1 MLSVRPK
8 VAELVFQLYG
18 RVLHPE
24 LFEVCA
30 TRSIDRGGYSAT
42 VSITDAGHLVTW
54 RKDGLTLT
62 EVATSLAQPLPQK
75 RRLLSHR
82 IAGERSDRMECR
94 GGASYQTCFQ
104 LETVEQEVFW
114 SFQQEL
120 VVEGSKRGLLHRFE
134 SRGRLALGALSWIN
148 VETRPRSLLVQTYH
162 TFPDD
167 LAIVKS
173 QSLFECP

>member
-42 VSITDAGHLVTW
+42 ISITDAGHLVTW

-134 SRGRLALGALSWIN
+134 SGGRLALGALSWIN